1 MKQLVTIGLAAIAAA
16 SINAYAAPYE
26 VDVQMQ
32 RAAAKRVLKANGA
45 SGKIV
50 IANSAYSVPG
60 SAPPSGR
67 P

>member
-1 MKQLVTIGLAAIAAA
+1 MKQLVAISLAGIAAA

-26 VDVQMQ
+26 VDVQVQ
-32 RAAAKRVLKANGA
+32 RAAAKRVFQANGA

-50 IANSAYSVPG
+50 IAHAAYSVPG

>member
-1 MKQLVTIGLAAIAAA
+1 MKQLITISLAAIAAA
-16 SINAYAAPYE
+16 SIAAYAAPYE
-26 VDVQMQ
+26 VDVQVQ
-32 RAAAKRVLKANGA
+32 RAAAKRVVQANGA

-50 IANSAYSVPG
+50 VANSAYSVPG